1 MSFDYNIHH
10 YTFDDLKKLFNV
22 KDGETVSIEEIDM
35 RIANIRYTAEQNTSN
50 PKELSNILNFLP
62 VAKEKFKIFV
72 QTQNIEY
79 NNVYPMTE
87 KLQKKFIPNKM
98 LDKNEHAII
107 EHTPDIDIPTE
118 NKYVNINTCDRDT
131 DSWPLSSEFE
141 IELPD
146 ALKDVTFATLFDYN
160 FFGSM
165 YNISEFYQNT
175 KMTFSYD
182 GGVDQT
188 ITLDDGFYTDTQLGE
203 IVCLIMNEA
212 DNEVNNSNDNNDSK
226 EYNNYEGMGI
236 GYKFDINT
244 KKYTFF
250 DTNVKNKPFTLKF
263 DKPETYPTTEKS
275 RWQIRNIYNLPIAWG
290 LGYFL
295 GFDKGT
301 TYTSGEKFVYG
312 GKKDDGSDVTG
323 GYFQAIAAPNIT
335 ASSLNHN
342 LFMEIE
348 GFNHVQQTRQTSG
361 MVNSYF
367 SRIPI
372 INGFGNDVGGYER
385 ANINKERVSKL
396 KFRLRFHTGIL
407 IDMQGQNFDFTLMF
421 GCKK

>member
-107 EHTPDIDIPTE
+107 EHTPDINIPTE
-118 NKYVNINTCDRDT
+118 NKYVNINTSDRDT

-175 KMTFSYD
+175 KMTFSYN
-182 GGVDQT
+182 GGGDQT

-212 DNEVNNSNDNNDSK
+212 DGGQSF
-226 EYNNYEGMGI
+226 

-244 KKYTFF
+244 KKFTFF
-250 DTNVKNKPFTLKF
+250 DTNDKPFTLKF

-312 GKKDDGSDVTG
+312 GKDENGSDVTAG
-323 GYFQAIAAPNIT
+323 DYQAITAPNIT
-335 ASSLNHN
+335 SSSLNHN

-348 GFNHVQQTRQTSG
+348 GFNHVQQTRQNSG
-361 MVNSYF
+361 VVNSYF

-372 INGFGNDVGGYER
+372 IGGFGNDVGGYER
-385 ANINKERVSKL
+385 ANFNKERVSKL